1 MNVESLERIK
11 ELVPEI
17 IKFMELTDSE
27 QEWLLPILNPSIKT
41 VVEILGL
48 IKNEMLT
55 YYEIASILGK
65 NHQTISQIIHAL
77 YDAGMDIK
85 LDDYK
90 ASYSWTGRPC
100 NLIRRSNE
108 NSNNISQS

>member
-27 QEWLLPILNPSIKT
+27 QEWLLPILKPSIKT

-55 YYEIASILGK
+55 YY
-65 NHQTISQIIHAL
+65 
-77 YDAGMDIK
+77 
-85 LDDYK
+85 
-90 ASYSWTGRPC
+90 
-100 NLIRRSNE
+100 
-108 NSNNISQS
+108 

>member
-17 IKFMELTDSE
+17 TKFMELTNSE
-27 QEWLLPILNPSIKT
+27 QEWLLPILKPSIKT
-41 VVEILGL
+41 VIEILDL
-48 IKNEMLT
+48 IQDEMLT

-85 LDDYK
+85 LDEYK
-90 ASYSWTGRPC
+90 ASFNLTGRPC
-100 NLIRRSNE
+100 TLIRK
-108 NSNNISQS
+108 